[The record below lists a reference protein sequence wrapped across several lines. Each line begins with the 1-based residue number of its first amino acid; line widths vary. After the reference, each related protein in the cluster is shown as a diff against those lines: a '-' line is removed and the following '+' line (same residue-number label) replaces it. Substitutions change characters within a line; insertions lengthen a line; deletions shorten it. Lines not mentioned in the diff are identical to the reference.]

1 MIHKLHWKFYFTF
14 LPCHHTLNLITIS
27 FTINC
32 QTDTIFISRCLLFTD
47 LSKYFYIS
55 ISISLDRR
63 SYSFIIFLQPYPYHH
78 RTVPACYLPQL
89 ASNAS
94 LETFLTL
101 VRDADTAEAAHMH
114 VSIFLFPAD
123 SPHHC
128 IHQTLIV
135 PHSTTLCF
143 TQTHSLFSIFQS
155 PIYSLFLFS
164 VFSLIP
170 LFYFTLS
177 HSNTLCLHFTSFYL
191 TLTHSIF
198 ILSHPNTQMHSV

>member
-27 FTINC
+27 FTIDC

-63 SYSFIIFLQPYPYHH
+63 SYSFIIFLHPYHH
-78 RTVPACYLPQL
+78 RTVPACYLLQL
-89 ASNAS
+89 ASNAP

-143 TQTHSLFSIFQS
+143 TQTHSLFLIFQS
-155 PIYSLFLFS
+155 PIYSLFLF
-164 VFSLIP
+164 F
-170 LFYFTLS
+170 LFLS
-177 HSNTLCLHFTSFYL
+177 HS
-191 TLTHSIF
+191 F
-198 ILSHPNTQMHSV
+198 ILLHSVSL